1 MDLRHM
7 MLARLCVLLYTEM
20 RSDTCCCL
28 LCPDVFICVQA
39 ESLSFGVLVV
49 FAAAGVTPG

>member
-7 MLARLCVLLYTEM
+7 MLARLCVFLYTVM
-20 RSDTCCCL
+20 RSDTCL

-39 ESLSFGVLVV
+39 ESLSFGVLVL